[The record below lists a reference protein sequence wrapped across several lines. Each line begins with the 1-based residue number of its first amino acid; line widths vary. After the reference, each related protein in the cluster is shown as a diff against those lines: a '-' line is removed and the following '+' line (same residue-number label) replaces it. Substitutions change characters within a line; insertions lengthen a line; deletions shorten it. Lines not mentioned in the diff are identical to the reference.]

1 MSDKKEEDIVIEF
14 SARLAETFRGKVGD
28 HNGSHPNKVS
38 LAQVIRVY
46 KHGAET
52 FGSDDESSLGINE
65 WSIARVNMFLRMK
78 QGKMTG
84 NKSQTKTP
92 KEAMSALVFE
102 TPSIKR
108 VDSFLDLTKNWTPNE
123 EDLELARSDV
133 EKNRLNYNFKST
145 EEIYLTDGSRS
156 SHSIEII
163 Y

>member
-14 SARLAETFRGKVGD
+14 SARLAETFRGKVKE
-28 HNGSHPNKVS
+28 HNSSYPNKVT
-38 LAQVIRVY
+38 LAQVIKVY
-46 KHGAET
+46 RHGVET
-52 FGSDDESSLGINE
+52 FGSDNEPNLNINE

-78 QGKMTG
+78 QGKMTS
-84 NKSQTKTP
+84 NKSETKIP

-102 TPSIKR
+102 TPSIRR

-123 EDLELARSDV
+123 EDFELARGDV
-133 EKNRLNYNFKST
+133 EKNQLNYNFKST

-156 SHSIEII
+156 SHSIEIT